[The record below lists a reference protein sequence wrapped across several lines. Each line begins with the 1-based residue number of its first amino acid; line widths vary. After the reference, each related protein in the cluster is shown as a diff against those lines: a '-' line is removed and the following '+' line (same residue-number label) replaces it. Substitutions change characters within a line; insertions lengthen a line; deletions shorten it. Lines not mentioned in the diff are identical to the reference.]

1 MPVSDIADAATAAVT
16 PDAPPSGGSLPK
28 PPAGLL
34 TLAAALPLAACG
46 GGGGDGAS
54 GPSSTPTPSPAPTP
68 TPTPTPAPTPVPA
81 PPPALPTDAEA
92 ARFLNQAGFC
102 ATAEGIA
109 TVKAQG
115 YAAWLDAEFAK
126 PLSQSHYDWMIAKGY
141 GAVDFRNDFRGVDNT
156 IWRKLISSPD
166 TLRQRVVLALSEI
179 FVVSMAGI
187 PVAWR
192 GMAVATYL
200 DMLEAKAFTS
210 YRELL
215 EGVTLSNAMG
225 VYLNMRGNQKED
237 PKTGR
242 VPDENYARE
251 VMQLFSIGLYQLKL
265 DGTLQLSGGKPIETY
280 KQGNITDLARVLTGW
295 DFDGANATDPS
306 YMRKPMV
313 NNPARF
319 SVGAKKVLDV
329 DIPATAD
336 GPAALKIVLDTLAN
350 HANTAP
356 FISRQLIQR
365 LVCSNPSPAYVQ
377 RVATV
382 FNDNGQGQRGDMKSV
397 LKAILLDSEAR
408 SPGAGLDTGKLRE
421 PVQRFVQWARLAGLT
436 SPTELW
442 NVGDLSNPANRLGQ
456 SPLRSPSVFN
466 FFRPGY
472 VPPNS
477 VLGDNKVTAPEF
489 QLLNESTVAGYLNF
503 MQGVIANGIGELKP
517 VYTAFDALA
526 LDPPKLVA
534 QLALLLAGDAVSGNT
549 QSVIANAVGA
559 IAASNVAN
567 DAGRLNRVRAAI
579 LMLMACPEYLV
590 QK

>member
-1 MPVSDIADAATAAVT
+1 MSALDLLDAEPAARLAAVPEPST
-16 PDAPPSGGSLPK
+16 PPT
-28 PPAGLL
+28 PPAPDTDGLPASL
-34 TLAAALPLAACG
+34 VALGAVLPLAACG
-46 GGGGDGAS
+46 GGGGGDS
-54 GPSSTPTPSPAPTP
+54 PSPTPAPTPSP
-68 TPTPTPAPTPVPA
+68 TPTPTPAP
-81 PPPALPTDAEA
+81 PPATPTDASA
-92 ARFLNQAGFC
+92 ARFLNQAGFS
-102 ATAEGIA
+102 ATPAAIA
-109 TVKAQG
+109 TVKSQG
-115 YAAWLDAEFAK
+115 YAAWLEAEFAK
-126 PLSQSHYDWMIAKGY
+126 PLSQGHYDWMIAKGY
-141 GAVDFRNDFRGVDNT
+141 GAVDYRNDFRGTDNT

-166 TLRQRVVLALSEI
+166 TLRQRVVMALSEI

-187 PVAWR
+187 PVNWR
-192 GMAVATYL
+192 GLAVASYL

-237 PKTGR
+237 TKTGR
-242 VPDENYARE
+242 LPDENYARE
-251 VMQLFSIGLYQLKL
+251 LMQLFTIGLYQLNL
-265 DGTLQLSGGKPIETY
+265 DGSVQLSGGKPIETY
-280 KQGNITDLARVLTGW
+280 QQSQISELARALTGW
-295 DFDGANATDPS
+295 EFDGASATDPS

-313 NNPARF
+313 HLPARF
-319 SVGAKKVLDV
+319 SPGAKKVLNV

-365 LVCSNPSPAYVQ
+365 LVGSNPSPAYVQ

-382 FNDNGQGQRGDMKSV
+382 FNNNGQGQRGDMKAV
-397 LKAILLDSEAR
+397 IRAILLDPEAR
-408 SPGAGLDTGKLRE
+408 NPGSGPDTGRLRE
-421 PVQRFVQWARLAGLT
+421 PVMRFVQWSRLAGLT

-442 NVGDLSNPANRLGQ
+442 NIGDLSNPSSRLGQ

-489 QLLNESTVAGYLNF
+489 QLLNESSVAGYLNF
-503 MQGVIANGIGELKP
+503 MQSVIANGIGELKP
-517 VYTAFDALA
+517 VYTDLDALA
-526 LDPPKLVA
+526 LEPPKLVA
-534 QLALLLAGDAVSGNT
+534 QLALLLAGDTVSANT
-549 QSVIANAVGA
+549 QTVIANAIGA

-567 DAGRLNRVRAAI
+567 DTGRLNRVRAAI
-579 LMLMACPEYLV
+579 LMLMACPEYLI

>member
-1 MPVSDIADAATAAVT
+1 MTVSDLTDAEPALRPAA
-16 PDAPPSGGSLPK
+16 PSAGE
-28 PPAGLL
+28 PPAGPSPGPGPGLMAL
-34 TLAAALPLAACG
+34 ATLLPLAACG
-46 GGGGDGAS
+46 GGGGGDSA
-54 GPSSTPTPSPAPTP
+54 SPAPAP
-68 TPTPTPAPTPVPA
+68 SPSPSPSPTPAPP
-81 PPPALPTDAEA
+81 PPPALPTDASA
-92 ARFLNQAGFC
+92 ARFLTQAGFN
-102 ATAEGIA
+102 ARPEDIA

-126 PLSQSHYDWMIAKGY
+126 PLSQGHYDWMIAKGY
-141 GAVDFRNDFRGVDNT
+141 GGVDFRNDFRGVDNT
-156 IWRKLISSPD
+156 LWRKLISSPD
-166 TLRQRVVLALSEI
+166 ALRQRVVLALSEI

-192 GMAVATYL
+192 GMAVASYL

-225 VYLNMRGNQKED
+225 VYLNMRGNQKENT
-237 PKTGR
+237 KTGR

-251 VMQLFSIGLYQLKL
+251 VMQLFSIGLYQLNL
-265 DGTLQLSGGKPIETY
+265 DGSLKLSGGKPIETY
-280 KQGNITDLARVLTGW
+280 RQADISELAKVLTGW
-295 DFDGANATDPS
+295 EFDGANADDPGF
-306 YMRKPMV
+306 MRKPMV
-313 NNPARF
+313 NIATRF
-319 SVGAKKVLDV
+319 STGPKRVLDV
-329 DIPATAD
+329 AIPETAD

-382 FNDNGQGQRGDMKSV
+382 FNNNGQGQRGDMKAV

-408 SPGAGLDTGKLRE
+408 SPGGGLDVGKLRE

-442 NVGDLSNPANRLGQ
+442 NIGDLSNPANRLGQ

-534 QLALLLAGDAVSGNT
+534 QLALLLAGDTISGNT
-549 QSVIANAVGA
+549 QTLIANAVGA

-567 DAGRLNRVRAAI
+567 DAGRLNRVRATI
-579 LMLMACPEYLV
+579 LMLMACPEYLI

>member
-1 MPVSDIADAATAAVT
+1 MTVSDLTDAEPELR
-16 PDAPPSGGSLPK
+16 PDAL
-28 PPAGLL
+28 PAGEPEPSPWPGLVAL
-34 TLAAALPLAACG
+34 GAALPLAACG
-46 GGGGDGAS
+46 GGGGGDSAA
-54 GPSSTPTPSPAPTP
+54 PSPS
-68 TPTPTPAPTPVPA
+68 PTPAPTPA
-81 PPPALPTDAEA
+81 PPPAPPTDASA
-92 ARFLNQAGFC
+92 ARFLTQAGFS
-102 ATAEGIA
+102 ATPEDIA
-109 TVKAQG
+109 SVKAQG
-115 YAAWLDAEFAK
+115 YAAWLDAQFAK
-126 PLSQSHYDWMIAKGY
+126 PLSQGHFDWMMAKGY
-141 GAVDFRNDFRGVDNT
+141 GAIDYRNDFRGLDNT

-166 TLRQRVVLALSEI
+166 VLRQRVVLALSEI

-187 PVAWR
+187 PVTWR
-192 GMAVATYL
+192 GMAVASYL

-225 VYLNMRGNQKED
+225 VYLNMRGNQKENT
-237 PKTGR
+237 KTGR

-251 VMQLFSIGLYQLKL
+251 VMQLFSIGLYQLNL
-265 DGTLQLSGGKPIETY
+265 DGTLKLSGGKPIETY
-280 KQGNITDLARVLTGW
+280 RQAEITELAKVLTGW
-295 DFDGANATDPS
+295 DFDGASADDPS
-306 YMRKPMV
+306 FMRKPMV
-313 NNPARF
+313 NNPTRF
-319 SVGAKKVLDV
+319 STGPKKVLDV
-329 DIPATAD
+329 SIPETAD

-382 FNDNGQGQRGDMKSV
+382 FNNNGQGQRGDMKSV
-397 LKAILLDSEAR
+397 IKAILLDSEAR
-408 SPGAGLDTGKLRE
+408 SPGSGLDVGKLRE

-442 NVGDLSNPANRLGQ
+442 NIGDLSNPANRLGQ

-503 MQGVIANGIGELKP
+503 MQNVIANGIGELKP

-534 QLALLLAGDAVSGNT
+534 QLALLLAGDTVSANT
-549 QSVIANAVGA
+549 QAVIATAVGA

-567 DAGRLNRVRAAI
+567 DTGRLNRVRATV
-579 LMLMACPEYLV
+579 LMLMACPEYLI

>member
-1 MPVSDIADAATAAVT
+1 MSALDLLDAEPAAHLADGLDPST
-16 PDAPPSGGSLPK
+16 PPAPPTLDTGGL
-28 PPAGLL
+28 PAGLL
-34 TLAAALPLAACG
+34 ALGAVLPLAACG
-46 GGGGDGAS
+46 GGGGGSDS
-54 GPSSTPTPSPAPTP
+54 PSPTPAPTPSP
-68 TPTPTPAPTPVPA
+68 TPTPTPAP
-81 PPPALPTDAEA
+81 PPATPTDASA
-92 ARFLNQAGFC
+92 ARFLNQAGFS
-102 ATAEGIA
+102 ATPAAIA
-109 TVKAQG
+109 AVKANG

-126 PLSQSHYDWMIAKGY
+126 PLSQGHYEWMIAKGY
-141 GAVDFRNDFRGVDNT
+141 GAVDYRNDFRGTDNT

-166 TLRQRVVLALSEI
+166 TLRQRVVMALSEI

-187 PVAWR
+187 PVNWR
-192 GMAVATYL
+192 GLAVASYL

-215 EGVTLSNAMG
+215 EGVSLSNAMG

-237 PKTGR
+237 TKTGR
-242 VPDENYARE
+242 LPDENYARE
-251 VMQLFSIGLYQLKL
+251 LMQLFTIGLYQLNL
-265 DGTLQLSGGKPIETY
+265 DGSLQLSGGKPIETY
-280 KQGNITDLARVLTGW
+280 QQSQISELARALTGW
-295 DFDGANATDPS
+295 EFDGASATDPS

-313 NNPARF
+313 HLPARF
-319 SVGAKKVLDV
+319 SPGAKKVLNV

-365 LVCSNPSPAYVQ
+365 LVGSNPSPAYVQ

-382 FNDNGQGQRGDMKSV
+382 FNNNGQGQRGDMKSV
-397 LKAILLDSEAR
+397 IRAILLDTEAR
-408 SPGAGLDTGKLRE
+408 SPGAGPDTGRLRE
-421 PVQRFVQWARLAGLT
+421 PVMRFVQWSRLAGLT

-442 NVGDLSNPANRLGQ
+442 NIGDLSNPSNRLGQ

-489 QLLNESTVAGYLNF
+489 QLLNESSVAGYLNF
-503 MQGVIANGIGELKP
+503 MQSVIANGIGELKP
-517 VYTAFDALA
+517 VYTDFDALA

-534 QLALLLAGDAVSGNT
+534 QLALLLAGDTVSANT
-549 QSVIANAVGA
+549 QTVISNAIGA

-579 LMLMACPEYLV
+579 LMLMACPEYLI

>member
-1 MPVSDIADAATAAVT
+1 MTVSDLTDVAPARCPESPAAD
-16 PDAPPSGGSLPK
+16 DALPSLAPGMS
-28 PPAGLL
+28 A
-34 TLAAALPLAACG
+34 LAALLPLAACG
-46 GGGGDGAS
+46 GGGGDSAS
-54 GPSSTPTPSPAPTP
+54 PSPAPA
-68 TPTPTPAPTPVPA
+68 PAPAPAPSPAPAPVPA
-81 PPPALPTDAEA
+81 PPPPPAPPTDASA

-102 ATAEGIA
+102 ATPEAIA
-109 TVKAQG
+109 SVKAQG

-126 PLSQSHYDWMIAKGY
+126 PLSQSHYDWMMAKGY
-141 GAVDFRNDFRGVDNT
+141 GAVDYRNDFRGVDNT
-156 IWRKLISSPD
+156 VWRKLISSPD
-166 TLRQRVVLALSEI
+166 ALRQRVVLALSEI
-179 FVVSMAGI
+179 FVVSMAGV

-192 GMAVATYL
+192 GMAMAAYL

-225 VYLNMRGNQKED
+225 VYLNMRGNQKENT
-237 PKTGR
+237 KTGR

-251 VMQLFSIGLYQLKL
+251 VMQLFSIGLYQLNL
-265 DGTLQLSGGKPIETY
+265 DGSLKLNGGKPLETY
-280 KQGNITDLARVLTGW
+280 GQAEITELAKVLTGW
-295 DFDGANATDPS
+295 DFDGANADTPS
-306 YMRKPMV
+306 FMRKPMV

-319 SVGAKKVLDV
+319 STGPKRVLNV
-329 DIPATAD
+329 SIPETAD
-336 GPAALKIVLDTLAN
+336 GPTALKTVLDTLAN

-382 FNDNGQGQRGDMKSV
+382 FNNNGQGQRGDMKSV

-408 SPGAGLDTGKLRE
+408 SPGSGLDTGKLRE

-442 NVGDLSNPANRLGQ
+442 NVGDLSNPATRLGQ

-503 MQGVIANGIGELKP
+503 MQGVIANGIGELRP

-534 QLALLLAGDAVSGNT
+534 QLALLLAGDTVSANT
-549 QSVIANAVGA
+549 QAVIANAVGA

-579 LMLMACPEYLV
+579 LMLMACPEYLI

>member
-1 MPVSDIADAATAAVT
+1 MSATDLADAEPALRPTADAAAIE
-16 PDAPPSGGSLPK
+16 APPAAEPR
-28 PPAGLL
+28 PAAWPSVAA
-34 TLAAALPLAACG
+34 LAAALPLAACG
-46 GGGGDGAS
+46 GGGGDSAS
-54 GPSSTPTPSPAPTP
+54 PSPSPTP
-68 TPTPTPAPTPVPA
+68 TPTPTPVPTPVPA
-81 PPPALPTDAEA
+81 PPPAQPTDASA
-92 ARFLNQAGFC
+92 ARFLTQAGFN
-102 ATAEGIA
+102 ATPEAIA

-126 PLSQSHYDWMIAKGY
+126 PLSQSHFDWMIAKGY
-141 GAVDFRNDFRGVDNT
+141 GGVDFRNDFRGVDNT

-166 TLRQRVVLALSEI
+166 ALRQRVVLALSEI

-192 GMAVATYL
+192 GMAVASYL

-225 VYLNMRGNQKED
+225 VYLNMRGNQKENT
-237 PKTGR
+237 KTGR

-251 VMQLFSIGLYQLKL
+251 VMQLFSIGLYQLNL
-265 DGTLQLSGGKPIETY
+265 DGSLKLNGGKPMETY
-280 KQGNITDLARVLTGW
+280 GQAEITELAKVLTGW
-295 DFDGANATDPS
+295 EFDGANADDPS
-306 YMRKPMV
+306 FMRKPMV
-313 NNPARF
+313 NIATRF
-319 SVGAKKVLDV
+319 STGPKRVLNV
-329 DIPATAD
+329 SIPETAD

-382 FNDNGQGQRGDMKSV
+382 FNNNGQGQRGDMKAV

-408 SPGAGLDTGKLRE
+408 SPAGGPDVGKLRE

-442 NVGDLSNPANRLGQ
+442 NIGDLSNPANRLGQ

-503 MQGVIANGIGELKP
+503 MQSVIANGIGELKP

-534 QLALLLAGDAVSGNT
+534 QLALLLGGDTISGNT
-549 QSVIANAVGA
+549 QALIANAIGA

-567 DAGRLNRVRAAI
+567 DAGRLNRVRATV
-579 LMLMACPEYLV
+579 LMLMACPEYLI